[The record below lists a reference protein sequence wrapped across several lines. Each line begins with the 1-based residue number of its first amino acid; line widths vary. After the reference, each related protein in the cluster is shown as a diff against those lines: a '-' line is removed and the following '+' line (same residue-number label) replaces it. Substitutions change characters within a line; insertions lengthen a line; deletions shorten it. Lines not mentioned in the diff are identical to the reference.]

1 MTKIQIIVNDS
12 ESITIE
18 KEFVTEED
26 VRKAIES
33 IAAPVFFKASSNKK
47 KKHNSHY
54 NTDELL
60 KRFDE
65 L

>member
-1 MTKIQIIVNDS
+1 MTKIQIIVNDK

-18 KEFVTEED
+18 KEFITEED
-26 VRKAIES
+26 VLNAIEA
-33 IAAPVFFKASSNKK
+33 IAAPVFFKSSSDKK

-60 KRFDE
+60 KRFEE

>member
-1 MTKIQIIVNDS
+1 MTKIQIIVNDN

-18 KEFVTEED
+18 KEFITEED
-26 VRKAIES
+26 IRKAIES
-33 IAAPVFFKASSNKK
+33 IVAPVLFKASSKKK

-60 KRFDE
+60 KRFEE